1 MFYGVWMDSLYYGFL
16 MGMLQKFREQQV
28 IYQEDEFISSVILE
42 LEKVL
47 NGGEVHTNLTVLNI
61 QEEDRQRIAR
71 DLHDTSLQNLT
82 HLIHK
87 IDLCKLY
94 IDKDPL
100 QAKLELSIVN
110 KEIRKVIDEIRNTIF
125 DLRPMTFDDLGLKAA
140 IERLV
145 NVINENKV
153 YQLDIIVDDVSCE
166 NSMFLVNIYRV
177 IQESL
182 MNIVKHSQ
190 ADSILLHCINRDK
203 KYLIDIADNG
213 VGFDFSKMDR
223 SGEKHFGISLM
234 KERINLLGGSIEFF
248 SEKDVGAK
256 IHMEIPLL

>member
-1 MFYGVWMDSLYYGFL
+1 MDSLYYSFL
-16 MGMLQKFREQQV
+16 VGMLQKFREQQ
-28 IYQEDEFISSVILE
+28 ILNQGDEFISSVIIE

-47 NGGEVHTNLTVLNI
+47 DGGNVHTNLTALNI

-100 QAKLELSIVN
+100 QAKLELSVVN
-110 KEIRKVIDEIRNTIF
+110 KEIRKIIDEIRNTIF

-153 YQLDIIVDDVSCE
+153 YQLDVIVDDVSCE
-166 NSMFLVNIYRV
+166 NSMLLVNIYRV

-182 MNIVKHSQ
+182 MNIVKHAQ
-190 ADSILLHCINRDK
+190 ADSILLHCVNLDK
-203 KYLIDIADNG
+203 KYVIDIADNG
-213 VGFDFSKMDR
+213 VGFEFNKMDR
-223 SGEKHFGISLM
+223 SSEKHFGVSLM
-234 KERINLLGGSIEFF
+234 KERIHLLGGSIDFF
-248 SEKDVGAK
+248 PEKDVGTK